1 MKNYVRHV
9 WIYKL
14 LMAVLSPLFKWRMR
28 YQCVRAGALQAPYV
42 VLANHNTDWDP
53 MLVALSFPQHMY
65 FVASEHIYR
74 WGFIS
79 RLLFWCFA
87 PIARAKGSTDAR
99 TVMEIL
105 SRIHAGYNVCV
116 FAEGNRS
123 FNGLTTEILPAT
135 GKLIK
140 ASGATLVT
148 YKIQG
153 GYLTSPRWSK
163 TIRRGKML
171 GYPVGTYTA
180 EQLRQMTPEEVND
193 VIRKDLSEDAY
204 ARQRENP
211 VRYRGKRLAEYL
223 ETVLYLC
230 PSCEKIGTLRSDDD
244 RFFCDCGLEGRYS
257 EYGELQGNA
266 IPFKSITEWDIWQ
279 SEKLHTKCNN
289 ISDTYICTD
298 VKQKLYRV
306 QAASGRT
313 LLTHDSLFMYRD
325 RLVCG
330 EYSFSISRI
339 SNMAIYGMMS
349 MIFTTVDGGY
359 YEIISD
365 HPRSATKY
373 LVLYQTLKHNSA
385 S

>member
-1 MKNYVRHV
+1 MKNYGRHV

-14 LMAVLSPLFKWRMR
+14 LMVILSPFFKWRMR
-28 YQCVRAGALQAPYV
+28 YECIRAKDLQAPYI
-42 VLANHNTDWDP
+42 VLANHNTNWDP

-79 RLLFWCFA
+79 KVLFWCFA
-87 PIARAKGSTDAR
+87 PIARSKGSTDAR

-105 SRIHAGYNVCV
+105 SRSRAGFNVCI

-123 FNGLTTEILPAT
+123 FNGLTTEILPST

-140 ASGATLVT
+140 ASGASLVT

-153 GYLTSPRWSK
+153 GYFTSPRWSK

-171 GYPVGTYTA
+171 GYPVA
-180 EQLRQMTPEEVND
+180 EYPAVQLKKMTPEEVND
-193 VIRKDLSEDAY
+193 IIRHDLFEDAY
-204 ARQRENP
+204 ARQLEYP
-211 VRYRGKRLAEYL
+211 VPYRGKRLAENL

-230 PSCEKIGTLRSDDD
+230 PFCKMIGTLRSCGD
-244 RFFCDCGLEGRYS
+244 RFFCNCGLEGRYS
-257 EYGELQGNA
+257 EYGELQGAA
-266 IPFKSITEWDIWQ
+266 IPFKSITEWDNWQ
-279 SEKLHTKCNN
+279 TEQMHIISKNTSEEY
-289 ISDTYICTD
+289 IFSD
-298 VKQKLYRV
+298 VEQSLYRV
-306 QAASGRT
+306 QAAIGRT
-313 LLTHDSLFMYRD
+313 LLVQDSLYMYKD
-325 RLVCG
+325 KLVCG
-330 EYSFSISRI
+330 EYSFSLDNI

-349 MIFTTVDGGY
+349 LIFTTVDGGY

-373 LVLYQTLKHNSA
+373 LDLYQAMRS
-385 S
+385 SQ